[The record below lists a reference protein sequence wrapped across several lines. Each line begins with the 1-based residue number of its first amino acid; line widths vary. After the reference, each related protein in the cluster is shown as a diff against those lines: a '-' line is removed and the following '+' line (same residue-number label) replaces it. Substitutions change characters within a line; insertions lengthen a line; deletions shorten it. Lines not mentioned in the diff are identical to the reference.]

1 MHQPEKKEGG
11 SLTVMAVL
19 ILAVL
24 TILGVSAGKMAV
36 TELWISRNE
45 AILGKN
51 FYLAEGGLG
60 REAQELGNGSYSVR
74 DISRPS
80 VVATS
85 RSTDLPAPVPHT
97 AGGESYAFTV
107 TYSGFTVPSKGF
119 SARAFSRYNFDIDV
133 RKNST
138 HMEARY
144 YTIGPKP
151 Q

>member
-1 MHQPEKKEGG
+1 MQPEIKEGG
-11 SLTVMAVL
+11 SLTVTAVL

-24 TILGVSAGKMAV
+24 TILGVSVGKMAT

-60 REAQELGNGSYSVR
+60 REAQELGNGSYTVR
-74 DISRPS
+74 DVFHPS
-80 VVATS
+80 LVATS
-85 RSTDLPAPVPHT
+85 SSTDLPAPAPHT
-97 AGGESYAFTV
+97 VGDEPYDFAVA
-107 TYSGFTVPSKGF
+107 YSGFSVPSKGF
-119 SARAFSRYNFDIDV
+119 SARAFSRYNYDIDV

>member
-1 MHQPEKKEGG
+1 MQPEKKEGG
-11 SLTVMAVL
+11 SLTVTAVL

-24 TILGVSAGKMAV
+24 TILGVSVGKMAT

-60 REAQELGNGSYSVR
+60 REAQELGNGSYNAR
-74 DISRPS
+74 DIYHPS
-80 VVATS
+80 IVATS
-85 RSTDLPAPVPHT
+85 RSADLPAPAPHT
-97 AGGESYAFTV
+97 IGGESYAFTV
-107 TYSGFTVPSKGF
+107 AYSGFTVPSKGF
-119 SARAFSRYNFDIDV
+119 SARAFSRYNYDIGV

-151 Q
+151 R